1 MTYAIV
7 ADGLVKWFGEG
18 VARNTAVKDASFEM
32 RFGETLYVTCILE
45 NLEKFGALKAIGAKS
60 RVLVA
65 MILFQAGFT
74 ALTGYDLG

>member
-7 ADGLVKWFGEG
+7 AEGLVKWFGEG
-18 VARNTAVKDASFEM
+18 AARTTAVKDASFEM
-32 RFGETLYVTCILE
+32 RFGKIFYVTCILE
-45 NLEKFGALKAIGAKS
+45 NLEQFGALKAIGAKS
-60 RVLVA
+60 RVLVT

>member
-1 MTYAIV
+1 
-7 ADGLVKWFGEG
+7 
-18 VARNTAVKDASFEM
+18 
-32 RFGETLYVTCILE
+32 LYVTCILE